1 MKGCCVIVDLDY
13 TLVNVNTT
21 FDFLRT
27 FYYRKYVLFSK
38 LIWPLTLLNK
48 VLGSDMYKQMLLTF
62 CIKRKAKQEL
72 DALSER
78 YFKHLLRHKNGYVNI
93 LLLNSLKGVKCKK
106 ILLTASID
114 IIAEHFKK
122 LGFDLVIGTNI
133 CYRNNKFYR
142 IQDLYRNKHKV
153 IEMLSKYFDKIIVIE
168 DSPEPEYAKI
178 KGVKVIKV
186 LHK

>member
-27 FYYRKYVLFSK
+27 FYYRKYTLFSK
-38 LIWPLTLLNK
+38 LLWPLTLLNK
-48 VLGSDMYKQMLLTF
+48 ILSLDVYKQMLLIL
-62 CIKRKAKQEL
+62 CIRGETKQKLDEL
-72 DALSER
+72 SKK
-78 YFKHLLRHKNGYVNI
+78 YFKHILGRKNEHINI
-93 LLLNSLKGVKCKK
+93 LLLNLLGGVKCKK
-106 ILLTASID
+106 ILLTASLG
-114 IIAEHFKK
+114 IIARYFKG

-153 IEMLSKYFDKIIVIE
+153 IKIFSKYFDRIIVIE
-168 DSPEPEYAKI
+168 DSPEPEYAKVEGI
-178 KGVKVIKV
+178 KVIKV